1 MHTYPGIINRDPV
14 EYLKRL
20 EAEAKKTGD
29 YSRFVEMLSEFKRDD
44 LLNGD
49 KEEKYDEYLNSL
61 VQDYDTYEKIS
72 QVLESKHYDCISD
85 CDKQAERIAKGIRN
99 GAVDVDPK
107 LEDIKTDYTIS
118 KRIAN
123 GMLINEDVQNKIIGY
138 YNLKTALSL
147 KSIDTYKEIAK
158 KNEKIFLKEN
168 ADGMSFIERMILKK
182 NALEV
187 PNNTMQTY
195 GVSTDGHGT
204 VTNVEP
210 AMYTS

>member
-1 MHTYPGIINRDPV
+1 M
-14 EYLKRL
+14 
-20 EAEAKKTGD
+20 
-29 YSRFVEMLSEFKRDD
+29 
-44 LLNGD
+44 
-49 KEEKYDEYLNSL
+49 
-61 VQDYDTYEKIS
+61 
-72 QVLESKHYDCISD
+72 LESKHYDCISD

-107 LEDIKTDYTIS
+107 LEDIKTDHTIS